1 MKLKFVFV
9 LLVLA
14 LFALP
19 IAASDNTESDNTES
33 ADSESDARQLVEF
46 PAKMRQH
53 MLGNM
58 RDHLTAI
65 SEIQQAL
72 SSGDF
77 DKAADIAET
86 RIGMSSLSAHGA
98 SHMAAFMPDKMQAI
112 GTQMHRSASRFAVIA
127 QESAVEGNVKNALAG
142 LAKITQNC
150 VACHAAF
157 RVH

>member
-1 MKLKFVFV
+1 MKLSIVFI
-9 LLVLA
+9 LSALT

-19 IAASDNTESDNTES
+19 GTAGDNMQSTNAQSDP
-33 ADSESDARQLVEF
+33 RQLVEF
-46 PAKMRQH
+46 PAQMRQH

-127 QESAVEGNVKNALAG
+127 QESAVDGNVKNALAG

>member
-1 MKLKFVFV
+1 VKLKIVFV

-19 IAASDNTESDNTES
+19 IAASDNMESSN
-33 ADSESDARQLVEF
+33 SESDARQLVEF

-127 QESAVEGNVKNALAG
+127 QESAVDGNVKSALAG